1 MINKLLYS
9 LFATMI
15 SFSSIDTSFLAM
27 KEIIE
32 ITGEIPDEEISL
44 SIEVNNVHR
53 NSNNHKK

>member
-15 SFSSIDTSFLAM
+15 SFSSIDTNFFAM

-32 ITGEIPDEEISL
+32 VTGDIPDEEISL
-44 SIEVNNVHR
+44 YNRIW
-53 NSNNHKK
+53 